1 MYCVINI
8 TVMASYGF
16 FRDLREKAQ
25 SVIDAIDDSE
35 SDSESDSDSDSDS
48 DIFQLTLDKLVE
60 HILENWSDKA
70 EAAAE
75 RGAFNTIIYHYSST
89 EIFNGHN
96 ISYLIEGPS
105 DDSYDY
111 DYWDRK
117 GYRSVK
123 QQIKNSVEVRGES
136 RVEYSSGVITLYWD
150 LDYGY
155 LSY

>member
-1 MYCVINI
+1 
-8 TVMASYGF
+8 MASYGF

-25 SVIDAIDDSE
+25 SAIDAIDENDSDSENE
-35 SDSESDSDSDSDS
+35 SDSDSENESDSDSDS
-48 DIFQLTLDKLVE
+48 DIFQLTLDKLAE

-89 EIFNGHN
+89 EMFDGHN

-105 DDSYDY
+105 GDSYDY

-123 QQIKNSVEVRGES
+123 QQIKNSVEIHGES